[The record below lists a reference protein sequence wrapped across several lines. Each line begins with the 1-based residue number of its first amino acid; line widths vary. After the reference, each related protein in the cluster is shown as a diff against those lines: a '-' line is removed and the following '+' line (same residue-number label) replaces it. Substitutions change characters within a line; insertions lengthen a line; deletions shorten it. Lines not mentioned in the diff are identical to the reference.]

1 MGRNPVTPE
10 VCHGRREPMD
20 RNPVTPTATDPSRA
34 LSTERRATT
43 RRQPSYTDR
52 LITDR
57 ASIMVRAGVGEGG
70 GGGRSLTNR
79 LCLSETEPQ
88 VAPLALQVI
97 EA

>member
-43 RRQPSYTDR
+43 LRQPSYTGR

-57 ASIMVRAGVGEGG
+57 ASIMVRAGVGEDGG
-70 GGGRSLTNR
+70 GGEELFGVAKR
-79 LCLSETEPQ
+79 LRTPAAPRQ
-88 VAPLALQVI
+88 VRARRA
-97 EA
+97 